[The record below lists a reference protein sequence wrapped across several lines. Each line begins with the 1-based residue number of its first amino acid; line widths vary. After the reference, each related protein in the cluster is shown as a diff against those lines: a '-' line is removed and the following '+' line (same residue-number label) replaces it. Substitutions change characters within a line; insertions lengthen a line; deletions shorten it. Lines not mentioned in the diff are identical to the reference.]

1 MEITFFGAARHVT
14 GSCTMVQCN
23 GTTFLVDCG
32 LPQGSDEK
40 DSGMELPFSASQID
54 YVLLTHAHI
63 DHSGRIP
70 LLYKEGFK
78 GTIYCTDATAEL
90 CSIMLAD
97 SGHIQEMEAEWK
109 SRKQVRAGKRPVE
122 PLYSVEDANNV
133 MRQFSGCSYDQMI
146 DVAPGIKARF
156 VDAGHLLGSSSIEV
170 WLTENG
176 KTKKIVFSG
185 DIGNFDQPIIKNP
198 EYLDSADYVVMEST
212 YGNRLHSKPEGAPEG
227 SHNIPTEV
235 RAKELAEIIR
245 STFAKGGN
253 VIIPS
258 FAVGRTQEILYLIR
272 TIIAH
277 HLIPELETIPVFVDS
292 PLSVKATHIFADME
306 GYYDDEAMELVKQG
320 INPIL
325 FPSLVTITEVE
336 DSKALNFRKE
346 PAVIISSSGM
356 CEAGRIKHHLK
367 HNLWR
372 PECTVVFTGYQ
383 AGGTLG
389 RSILDGARHVTIFGE
404 QIDVRARICKLEG
417 ISGHADQDGLVKW
430 LAAFKVKPQEVFV
443 VHGEDEVATWFA
455 GFLTKQLQVNA
466 YAPSPMESFNL
477 LAGALPVAKPI
488 PYTSAQTKVI
498 QDAFALLE
506 KGRSNLDSVVKRMQ
520 EAAAL
525 LDPSADAH
533 KVARLANAITRLA
546 SDLDFLRIKW
556 GGDADDE
563 VSEIQNDGDGSN
575 KKK

>member
-14 GSCTMVQCN
+14 GSCTMVRCA
-23 GTTFLVDCG
+23 GTTILIDCG

-40 DSGMELPFSASQID
+40 DSGMDFPFSPAQID

-63 DHSGRIP
+63 DHSGRMP
-70 LLYKEGFK
+70 LLNKEGFR
-78 GTIYCTDATAEL
+78 GTIYCTAATVDL

-122 PLYSVEDANNV
+122 PLYTVDDATRSMDLFV
-133 MRQFSGCSYDQMI
+133 GCDYDKVL
-146 DVAPGIKARF
+146 DVAPGVRARF

-170 WLTENG
+170 WLEEG
-176 KTKKIVFSG
+176 GEKKKLVFSG
-185 DIGNFDQPIIKNP
+185 DIGNFDQPIVRDP
-198 EYLDSADYVVMEST
+198 AYLESADFVVMEST
-212 YGNRLHSKPEGAPEG
+212 YGNRLHAKPEGAPEG
-227 SHNIPTEV
+227 SHNVPTEV

-245 STFAKGGN
+245 TTFARGGN

-277 HLIPELETIPVFVDS
+277 RLIPEFKDIPVFVDS
-292 PLSVKATHIFADME
+292 PLSVKATNVFAGNVE
-306 GYYDDEAMELVKQG
+306 GYYDDEAMELVRQG
-320 INPIL
+320 VNPIL
-325 FPSLVTITEVE
+325 FPSLVTITDAE

-372 PECTVVFTGYQ
+372 PECTIVFTGYQ

-404 QIDVRARICKLEG
+404 QIDVRAEIRKLEG
-417 ISGHADQDGLVKW
+417 ISGHADQDGLVRW
-430 LAAFKVKPQEVFV
+430 LAAFKKKPEEVFI
-443 VHGEDEVATWFA
+443 VHGEAEVATWFA
-455 GFLTKQLQVNA
+455 GFIGKQLAVNA

-477 LAGALPVAKPI
+477 LGEVLPAAEPVPF
-488 PYTSAQTKVI
+488 TSAQTKVV
-498 QDAFALLE
+498 QEAFALLE
-506 KGRSNLDSVVKRMQ
+506 KGRADLDSVVKRM
-520 EAAAL
+520 EDAAAR
-525 LDPSADAH
+525 LDSAADAH

-546 SDLDFLRIKW
+546 SDLDFLGIKW
-556 GGDADDE
+556 GRDADDE
-563 VSEIQNDGDGSN
+563 ISDLRENGKSVS
-575 KKK
+575 

>member
-40 DSGMELPFSASQID
+40 EVGMDLPFSPAQID

-70 LLYKEGFK
+70 LLVKEGFK
-78 GTIYCTDATAEL
+78 GTIFCTEATVDL

-109 SRKQVRAGKRPVE
+109 SRKQVRAGKKPVE
-122 PLYSVEDANNV
+122 PLYTVEDASDAMELFV
-133 MRQFSGCSYDQMI
+133 GCDYNKTI
-146 DVAPGIKARF
+146 DVAPGIRARF

-170 WLTENG
+170 WLEEGG
-176 KTKKIVFSG
+176 KKKKIVFSG
-185 DIGNFDQPIIKNP
+185 DIGNFDQPIVKDP
-198 EYLDSADYVVMEST
+198 EYLDFADYVVMEST
-212 YGNRLHSKPEGAPEG
+212 YGNRLHAKPEGAPEG
-227 SHNIPTEV
+227 SHNVPTEV

-245 STFAKGGN
+245 TTFAKGGN

-258 FAVGRTQEILYLIR
+258 FAVGRTQEILYLLR
-272 TIIAH
+272 TIITRRM
-277 HLIPELETIPVFVDS
+277 IPELKDIPVFVDS
-292 PLSVKATHIFADME
+292 PLSVKATHVFAGNVE
-306 GYYDDEAMELVKQG
+306 GYYDDEAMELVRQG
-320 INPIL
+320 VNPIL
-325 FPSLVTITEVE
+325 FPSLVTVTAVE
-336 DSKALNFRKE
+336 DSKALNYRKE

-372 PECTVVFTGYQ
+372 PECTIVFSGYQ

-404 QIDVRARICKLEG
+404 QIDVRAQIRKLEG
-417 ISGHADQDGLVKW
+417 ISGHADQDGLVRW
-430 LAAFKVKPQEVFV
+430 LSAFKKKPEEVFI
-443 VHGEDEVATWFA
+443 VHGEEDVATWFA
-455 GFLTKQLQVNA
+455 GFVSKQLGVNA
-466 YAPSPMESFNL
+466 YAPSPMESFDL
-477 LAGALPVAKPI
+477 LAGALPVSEPI
-488 PYTSAQTKVI
+488 PFTSAQTKVI
-498 QDAFALLE
+498 QEAFALLE
-506 KGRSNLDSVVKRMQ
+506 KGRANLDSVVRRMQ
-520 EAAAL
+520 DAAAR
-525 LDPSADAH
+525 LDPADDAH

-563 VSEIQNDGDGSN
+563 VSEIQDDS
-575 KKK
+575 KSVS

>member
-40 DSGMELPFSASQID
+40 EVGMDLPFSPAQID

-70 LLYKEGFK
+70 LLVKEGFK
-78 GTIYCTDATAEL
+78 GTIFCTEATVDL

-109 SRKQVRAGKRPVE
+109 SRKQVRAGKKPVE
-122 PLYSVEDANNV
+122 PLYTVEDASDAMELFV
-133 MRQFSGCSYDQMI
+133 GCDYNKTI
-146 DVAPGIKARF
+146 DVAPGIRARF

-170 WLTENG
+170 WLEEGG
-176 KTKKIVFSG
+176 KKKKIVFSG
-185 DIGNFDQPIIKNP
+185 DIGNFDQPIVKDP
-198 EYLDSADYVVMEST
+198 EYLDFADYVVMEST
-212 YGNRLHSKPEGAPEG
+212 YGNRLHAKPEGAPEG
-227 SHNIPTEV
+227 SHNVPTEV

-245 STFAKGGN
+245 TTFAKGGN

-258 FAVGRTQEILYLIR
+258 FAVGRTQEILYLLR
-272 TIIAH
+272 TIITH
-277 HLIPELETIPVFVDS
+277 RMIPELKDIPVFVDS
-292 PLSVKATHIFADME
+292 PLSVKATHVFAGNVE
-306 GYYDDEAMELVKQG
+306 GYYDDEAMELVRQG
-320 INPIL
+320 VNPIL
-325 FPSLVTITEVE
+325 FPSLVTVTAVE
-336 DSKALNFRKE
+336 DSKALNYRKE

-372 PECTVVFTGYQ
+372 PECTIVFSGYQ

-404 QIDVRARICKLEG
+404 QIDVRAQVRKLEG
-417 ISGHADQDGLVKW
+417 ISGHADQDGLVRW
-430 LAAFKVKPQEVFV
+430 LSAFKKKPEEVFI
-443 VHGEDEVATWFA
+443 VHGEEDVATWFA
-455 GFLTKQLQVNA
+455 GFVSKQLGVNA
-466 YAPSPMESFNL
+466 YAPSPMESFDL
-477 LAGALPVAKPI
+477 LVGALPVSEPI
-488 PYTSAQTKVI
+488 PFTSAQTKVI
-498 QDAFALLE
+498 QEAFSLLE
-506 KGRSNLDSVVKRMQ
+506 KGRANLDSVVRRMQ
-520 EAAAL
+520 DAAAR
-525 LDPSADAH
+525 LDPAADAH

-563 VSEIQNDGDGSN
+563 VSEIQDDGKSVS
-575 KKK
+575 

>member
-14 GSCTMVQCN
+14 GSCTMMRCN
-23 GTTFLVDCG
+23 GTTFLIDCG

-40 DSGMELPFSASQID
+40 DAGMDLPFVPAQID

-70 LLYKEGFK
+70 LLCKGGFR
-78 GTIYCTDATAEL
+78 GTIYCTAATVDL

-109 SRKQVRAGKRPVE
+109 SRKQVRAGKKPVE
-122 PLYSVEDANNV
+122 PLYTVDDATRSMDLFV
-133 MRQFSGCSYDQMI
+133 GCDYNKVI
-146 DVAPGIKARF
+146 DIAPGIRARF

-170 WLTENG
+170 WLEEDG

-185 DIGNFDQPIIKNP
+185 DIGNFDQPLVKDP
-198 EYLDSADYVVMEST
+198 EYLDSADFVVMEST
-212 YGNRLHSKPEGAPEG
+212 YGNRLHAKPEGTPEG
-227 SHNIPTEV
+227 SHNVPTEV
-235 RAKELAEIIR
+235 RAKELADIIR
-245 STFAKGGN
+245 TTFARGGN

-272 TIIAH
+272 TIIARH
-277 HLIPELETIPVFVDS
+277 MIPEFTDIPVFVDS
-292 PLSVKATHIFADME
+292 PLSVKATNVFAGNVD
-306 GYYDDEAMELVKQG
+306 YYDDEAMELVRQG
-320 INPIL
+320 VNPIL
-325 FPSLVTITEVE
+325 FPSLVTITDVE

-346 PAVIISSSGM
+346 PSVIISSSGM

-372 PECTVVFTGYQ
+372 SECTIVFSGYQ

-404 QIDVRARICKLEG
+404 QIDVRAEIRKLEG
-417 ISGHADQDGLVKW
+417 ISGHADQDGLVRW
-430 LAAFKVKPQEVFV
+430 LAAFKKKPQEVFI
-443 VHGEDEVATWFA
+443 VHGEEEVSTWFA
-455 GFLTKQLQVNA
+455 GFVGKQLGVNA

-477 LAGALPVAKPI
+477 LGKTMPVAEPI
-488 PYTSAQTKVI
+488 PFTSAQTKVI
-498 QDAFALLE
+498 QEAFALLE
-506 KGRSNLDSVVKRMQ
+506 KGRANLDSVVRRMQ
-520 EAAAL
+520 DAAAR
-525 LDPSADAH
+525 LDPTADAH
-533 KVARLANAITRLA
+533 KVARLSNAITRLA
-546 SDLDFLRIKW
+546 SDLDYLRIKW

-563 VSEIQNDGDGSN
+563 VSDLHNDEEHVS
-575 KKK
+575 

>member
-14 GSCTMVQCN
+14 GSCTMVRCA
-23 GTTFLVDCG
+23 GTTILIDCG

-40 DSGMELPFSASQID
+40 DSGMDFPFSPAQID

-70 LLYKEGFK
+70 LLYKEGFR
-78 GTIYCTDATAEL
+78 GTIYCTAATVDL

-122 PLYSVEDANNV
+122 PLYTVDDATRSMDLFV
-133 MRQFSGCSYDQMI
+133 GCDYDKVL
-146 DVAPGIKARF
+146 DVAPGVRARF

-170 WLTENG
+170 WLEEG
-176 KTKKIVFSG
+176 GEKKKLVFSG
-185 DIGNFDQPIIKNP
+185 DIGNFDQPIVKDP
-198 EYLDSADYVVMEST
+198 AYLDSADFVVMEST
-212 YGNRLHSKPEGAPEG
+212 YGNRLHTKPEGAPEG
-227 SHNIPTEV
+227 SHNVPTEV

-245 STFAKGGN
+245 TTFARGGN

-277 HLIPELETIPVFVDS
+277 RLIPEIKDIPVFVDS
-292 PLSVKATHIFADME
+292 PLSVKATNVFAGNVE
-306 GYYDDEAMELVKQG
+306 GYYDDEAMELVRQG
-320 INPIL
+320 VNPIL
-325 FPSLVTITEVE
+325 FPSLVTITDAE

-404 QIDVRARICKLEG
+404 QIDVRAEIRKLEG
-417 ISGHADQDGLVKW
+417 ISGHADQDGLVRW
-430 LAAFKVKPQEVFV
+430 LAAFKKKPEEVFI
-443 VHGEDEVATWFA
+443 VHGEAEVATWFA
-455 GFLTKQLQVNA
+455 GFIGKQLAVNA

-477 LAGALPVAKPI
+477 LGEVLPAAEPVPF
-488 PYTSAQTKVI
+488 TSAQTKVV
-498 QDAFALLE
+498 QEAFALLE
-506 KGRSNLDSVVKRMQ
+506 KGRADLDSVVKRM
-520 EAAAL
+520 EDAAAR
-525 LDPSADAH
+525 LDPAADAH

-546 SDLDFLRIKW
+546 SDLDFLGIKW
-556 GGDADDE
+556 GRDADDE
-563 VSEIQNDGDGSN
+563 ISDLGENGKNVS
-575 KKK
+575 